1 MSSLLRYT
9 KDVYKS
15 FKEDNGRYK
24 LNPYSMI
31 AKQKLGDRTNR
42 FLSDYL
48 TFVMNSNIVSEVT
61 KAYITSIETKV
72 SDVVAAYN
80 LNNQHRQITSKQM
93 HNHLY
98 YDEKKLCALFCTDML
113 LNVLYKKADITVY
126 ETMLACAK
134 NKNEHN
140 SLLDKQSVLEVPLAF
155 SSEVPTEED
164 FDQFFM
170 LYAPY
175 TKKMVKRVTE
185 QLPMS
190 VVGYLN
196 YLSNKQN
203 LTIEE
208 EQYLE
213 RLELLDLEITIE

>member
-1 MSSLLRYT
+1 MSSLVQYT
-9 KDVYKS
+9 KEVYKS
-15 FKEDNGRYK
+15 YQLEHGRYK

-31 AKQKLGDRTNR
+31 AKRKLGDRTNW

-48 TFVMNSNIVSEVT
+48 TFVMNSNIISEVT

-72 SDVVAAYN
+72 SDVVATYN
-80 LNNQHRQITSKQM
+80 LNNQHRHITSKQM

-98 YDEKKLCALFCTDML
+98 YDEKKLCALFNQDML
-113 LNVLYKKADITVY
+113 LNILYQKADIGLY

-134 NKNEHN
+134 NKNAHK
-140 SLLDKQSVLEVPLAF
+140 SLLGKQSILEIPSAF
-155 SSEVPTEED
+155 SSVVPTEED
-164 FDQFFM
+164 SDLFFM

-175 TKKMVKRVTE
+175 TKKMAQRVIE

-203 LTIEE
+203 LSVEE
-208 EQYLE
+208 KQYLE
-213 RLELLDLEITIE
+213 RLELLDLEVTIE